1 MNKSILFIVL
11 GLALTTIGLE
21 ASEAE
26 KAIEKRITPVGQVC
40 VEGQDCAQEA
50 SLVSSNPDVIRSG
63 EEIYEAA
70 CTTCHAIGLAGAPL
84 FGSKVIWGERANEDL
99 SVLVETVTNGLG
111 GMPPMGMCMDC
122 SQEELTNSV
131 QYMLDALN

>member
-1 MNKSILFIVL
+1 MTKSILFIVL

-50 SLVSSNPDVIRSG
+50 SLVSSNPDVIRGG

-70 CTTCHAIGLAGAPL
+70 CSTCHAIGLAGAPL

>member
-26 KAIEKRITPVGQVC
+26 KAIEKRIAPVGQVC
-40 VEGQDCAQEA
+40 VEGQDCAQEV
-50 SLVSSNPDVIRSG
+50 SLVSSNPDVMRSG
-63 EEIYEAA
+63 EEIYDAA

-84 FGSKVIWGERANEDL
+84 FGNKVIWGERANIDL
-99 SVLVETVTNGLG
+99 AVLVETVTNGLG

>member
-40 VEGQDCAQEA
+40 VEGQDCAQEV
-50 SLVSSNPDVIRSG
+50 SLVSSNPDVMRSG

-84 FGSKVIWGERANEDL
+84 FGSKVIWGERANKDL
-99 SVLVETVTNGLG
+99 AVLVETVTNGLG

>member
-26 KAIEKRITPVGQVC
+26 KAIEKRIAPVGQVC
-40 VEGQDCAQEA
+40 VEGQDCAQEV

-84 FGSKVIWGERANEDL
+84 FGSKVIWGERANQDL
-99 SVLVETVTNGLG
+99 AVLVETVTNGLG

-122 SQEELTNSV
+122 SQEELANSV

>member
-1 MNKSILFIVL
+1 MTKSILFIVL

-40 VEGQDCAQEA
+40 VEGQDCAQEV
-50 SLVSSNPDVIRSG
+50 SLVSFNPDVMRSG
-63 EEIYEAA
+63 EEIYDAA

-84 FGSKVIWGERANEDL
+84 FGNKVIWGERANKDL
-99 SVLVETVTNGLG
+99 AVLVETVTNGLG

>member
-26 KAIEKRITPVGQVC
+26 KAIEKRIAPVGQVC
-40 VEGQDCAQEA
+40 VEGQDCAQEV
-50 SLVSSNPDVIRSG
+50 SLVSSNLDVIRSG

-84 FGSKVIWGERANEDL
+84 FGNKVIWGERANKDL
-99 SVLVETVTNGLG
+99 AVLVETVTNGLG

>member
-11 GLALTTIGLE
+11 GLALTAISLE
-21 ASEAE
+21 ASEAD

-40 VEGQDCAQEA
+40 VEGQDCAQEV
-50 SLVSSNPDVIRSG
+50 SLVSSNPDVMRSG

-84 FGSKVIWGERANEDL
+84 FGNKVIWGERANKDL
-99 SVLVETVTNGLG
+99 AVLVETVTNGLG

>member
-11 GLALTTIGLE
+11 GLALTTISLE

-40 VEGQDCAQEA
+40 VEGQDCAQA
-50 SLVSSNPDVIRSG
+50 VSLVSSNPDVMRSG
-63 EEIYEAA
+63 EEIYDAA

-84 FGSKVIWGERANEDL
+84 FGNKVIWGERANKDL
-99 SVLVETVTNGLG
+99 AVLVETVTNGLG
-111 GMPPMGMCMDC
+111 GMPPIGMCMDC

>member
-26 KAIEKRITPVGQVC
+26 KAIEKRIAPVGQVC
-40 VEGQDCAQEA
+40 VEGQDCAQEV
-50 SLVSSNPDVIRSG
+50 SLVSSNPDVIRNG

-84 FGSKVIWGERANEDL
+84 FGNKVIWGERANKDL
-99 SVLVETVTNGLG
+99 AVLVETVTNGLG

>member
-11 GLALTTIGLE
+11 GLALTTLSLE

-40 VEGQDCAQEA
+40 VEGQDCAQEV
-50 SLVSSNPDVIRSG
+50 SLVSSDPDVMRSG
-63 EEIYEAA
+63 EEIYDAA

-84 FGSKVIWGERANEDL
+84 FGNKVIWGERANKDL
-99 SVLVETVTNGLG
+99 AVLVETVTNGLG
-111 GMPPMGMCMDC
+111 GMPPKGMCMDC

>member
-11 GLALTTIGLE
+11 GLTLTAISLE

-40 VEGQDCAQEA
+40 VEGQDCAQEV
-50 SLVSSNPDVIRSG
+50 SLVSFNPDVMRSG

-84 FGSKVIWGERANEDL
+84 FGNKVIWGERANKDL
-99 SVLVETVTNGLG
+99 AVLVETVTNGLG

>member
-11 GLALTTIGLE
+11 GLALTAISLE

-40 VEGQDCAQEA
+40 VEGQDCAQEV
-50 SLVSSNPDVIRSG
+50 SLVSSNPDVMRSG

-84 FGSKVIWGERANEDL
+84 FGNKVIWGERANKDL
-99 SVLVETVTNGLG
+99 AVLVETVTNGLG

>member
-26 KAIEKRITPVGQVC
+26 KAIEKRIATVGQVC
-40 VEGQDCAQEA
+40 VEGQDCAQEV

-84 FGSKVIWGERANEDL
+84 FGNKVIWGERANKDL
-99 SVLVETVTNGLG
+99 AVLVETVTNGLG

>member
-1 MNKSILFIVL
+1 MTKSILFIVL

-26 KAIEKRITPVGQVC
+26 KAIEKRIAPVGQVC
-40 VEGQDCAQEA
+40 VEGQDCAQEV
-50 SLVSSNPDVIRSG
+50 SFVSSNPDVIRSG

-84 FGSKVIWGERANEDL
+84 FWKQSHLGRESKQRFSCFSG
-99 SVLVETVTNGLG
+99 NG
-111 GMPPMGMCMDC
+111 
-122 SQEELTNSV
+122 N
-131 QYMLDALN
+131 

>member
-11 GLALTTIGLE
+11 GLALTAISLE

-26 KAIEKRITPVGQVC
+26 KAFEKRITPVGQVC
-40 VEGQDCAQEA
+40 VEGQDCAQEV
-50 SLVSSNPDVIRSG
+50 SLVSSNPDVMRSG

-84 FGSKVIWGERANEDL
+84 FGNKVIWGERANKDL
-99 SVLVETVTNGLG
+99 AVLVETVTNGLG

>member
-50 SLVSSNPDVIRSG
+50 SLVSSNPDVIRGG

-70 CTTCHAIGLAGAPL
+70 CTTCHAIGLAGVPL
-84 FGSKVIWGERANEDL
+84 FGSKVIWGERANKDL
-99 SVLVETVTNGLG
+99 AVLVETVTNGLG